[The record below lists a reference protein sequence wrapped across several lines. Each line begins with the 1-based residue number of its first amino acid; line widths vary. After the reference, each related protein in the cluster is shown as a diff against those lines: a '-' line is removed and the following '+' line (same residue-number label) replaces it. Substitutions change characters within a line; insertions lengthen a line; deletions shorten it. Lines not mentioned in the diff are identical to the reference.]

1 MILSSSSILTA
12 MAQKIKAKNQ
22 SRNEQDSL
30 SERPDAGIT
39 NSFSPKKITNPAN
52 NVKPDNM

>member
-1 MILSSSSILTA
+1 